1 MTVSVELFSEEEN
14 PEEETNP
21 DEESIGKYKRLFCGR
36 NFRKIFWN
44 VFLEGAVYIKKIR
57 WFGID

>member
-1 MTVSVELFSEEEN
+1 MMNKHMTVSVELFSEEEN

-36 NFRKIFWN
+36 NFRKIF
-44 VFLEGAVYIKKIR
+44 
-57 WFGID
+57 